1 MRDRKRGMS
10 EVTVSS
16 EDDPHDRLAGDA
28 DYDVVDADLHSA
40 CDDAVRVWGT
50 TIGWPDRQRVM
61 YERYYLEYPGPAPM
75 LKLLRHL
82 PTGEVVGTVGIGTR
96 RILWNGKE
104 IRAGVA
110 SHLCVDKRHRKHA
123 PAALLA
129 KATLAACMGR
139 YEVLYGMPSTPAA
152 QAFAR
157 QLGFPG
163 VGDQVRR
170 VKVLRH
176 AKYLARRL
184 PRVLASAAGAAVD
197 GAKQLRG
204 ASRQDDSLTARWADH
219 SDARMASLWASAPT
233 PNGWNAVRD
242 EAMLRWRFDR
252 LPSAQRRYLLLGD
265 GAGGSLQAWFA
276 CDTNFF
282 DPDIL
287 VVNDFWCASGPVAIA
302 PAMIRALCRAA
313 RALGFS
319 ALESRMVAS
328 DDVAAAWMR
337 EGFVERN
344 RLPIFMLWVDR
355 KLAGTSPAALHITD
369 FDNDG

>member
-1 MRDRKRGMS
+1 M
-10 EVTVSS
+10 SS
-16 EDDPHDRLAGDA
+16 EDDPQDRQASDA
-28 DYDVVDADLHSA
+28 DYEVVDADLHRA

-50 TIGWPDRQRVM
+50 TIGWPERQRVM

-75 LKLLRHL
+75 LKLLRHI

-96 RILWNGKE
+96 RVLWNGKE

-110 SHLCVDKRHRKHA
+110 SHLCVDERHRKHV

-139 YEVLYGMPSTPAA
+139 FNVLYGMPSTPVA

-163 VGDQVRR
+163 VGEQVRR
-170 VKVLRH
+170 VKVLRY

-184 PRVLASAAGAAVD
+184 PSVLASVAGAAVD

-204 ASRQDDSLTARWADH
+204 MSRRDDSLTAHWVDQ
-219 SDARMASLWASAPT
+219 SDARMASLWASAPM

-252 LPSAQRRYLLLGD
+252 LPSARRRYLLLAEGTSD
-265 GAGGSLQAWFA
+265 VLRAWFA

-287 VVNDFWCASGPVAIA
+287 VVNDFWCASGPAAIE
-302 PAMIRALCRAA
+302 PAMIRSLCREA
-313 RALGFS
+313 RAAGFS
-319 ALESRMVAS
+319 ALESRLVAP
-328 DDVAAAWMR
+328 DDVAAPWVR

-344 RLPIFMLWVDR
+344 RFPIFMLWVDR
-355 KLAGTSPAALHITD
+355 ELAVTAPGALHITD